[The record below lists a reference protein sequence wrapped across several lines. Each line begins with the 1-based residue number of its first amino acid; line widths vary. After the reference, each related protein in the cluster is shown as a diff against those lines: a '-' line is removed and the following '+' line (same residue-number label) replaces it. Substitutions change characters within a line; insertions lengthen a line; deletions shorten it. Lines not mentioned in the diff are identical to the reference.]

1 MIVAMGRISPR
12 GTGVVVLVASMAHA
26 QRPRGDEGKFVEYRR
41 VCFGVRVRRRRYT
54 EKLHNNN

>member
-1 MIVAMGRISPR
+1 MGRISPR
-12 GTGVVVLVASMAHA
+12 GMGVVVLVASMAHA